1 MTSPLIIALDLEG
14 NDALRI
20 ARSLDPDKCNLK
32 VGNQLFS
39 SEGPRI
45 INDLKK
51 LGFNIFLDLKF
62 HDIPNTVSL
71 ALKECI
77 KMGVWMVNVHAL
89 GGREML
95 LLASK
100 TIEESEF
107 KPILVGVTLLTSL
120 TNSSLKNIGINKKVE
135 DEVLHLAKLS
145 KECGLEGVVC
155 SPNEVSILRAELGK
169 DFILVTPGIRSIG
182 EANNDQNRIST
193 PKNAINL
200 GATFIVMGREI
211 INSKTP
217 SNKVEDVLQNI
228 SQPMKK
234 I

>member
-1 MTSPLIIALDLEG
+1 MTSSLIIALDLEA

-32 VGNQLFS
+32 VGSQLFS

-107 KPILVGVTLLTSL
+107 KPVLVGVTLLTSL
-120 TNSSLKNIGINKKVE
+120 TNSSLKNKSLVNSLTVKSNLILG
-135 DEVLHLAKLS
+135 D
-145 KECGLEGVVC
+145 
-155 SPNEVSILRAELGK
+155 SPKAV
-169 DFILVTPGIRSIG
+169 
-182 EANNDQNRIST
+182 ANLNTI
-193 PKNAINL
+193 PL
-200 GATFIVMGREI
+200 
-211 INSKTP
+211 
-217 SNKVEDVLQNI
+217 
-228 SQPMKK
+228 
-234 I
+234 

>member
-1 MTSPLIIALDLEG
+1 MTSSLIIALDLEA
-14 NDALRI
+14 NDALKI
-20 ARSLDPDKCNLK
+20 ARSLDPKKCNLK
-32 VGNQLFS
+32 VGSQLFT
-39 SEGPRI
+39 SEGPHI

-71 ALKECI
+71 ALKESI

-89 GGREML
+89 GGKEML

-100 TIEESEF
+100 TIEESEL

-120 TNSSLKNIGINKKVE
+120 TNSSLKNTGINKKVE
-135 DEVLHLAKLS
+135 EEVLLLAKLS
-145 KECGLEGVVC
+145 KDCGLKGAVC
-155 SPNEVSILRAELGK
+155 SPNEVSVLRSELGK
-169 DFILVTPGIRSIG
+169 DFILVTPGIRSIS
-182 EANNDQNRIST
+182 EANDDQRRVST

-211 INSKTP
+211 IKSKNP

-228 SQPMKK
+228 S
-234 I
+234 

>member
-1 MTSPLIIALDLEG
+1 MTSSLIIALDLEA
-14 NDALRI
+14 NDALKI

-32 VGNQLFS
+32 VGSQLFS
-39 SEGPRI
+39 SEGPHI

-77 KMGVWMVNVHAL
+77 KMGVWMINVHAL

-120 TNSSLKNIGINKKVE
+120 TNSSLKNIKKNIYNAPSLSYIHNKFGY
-135 DEVLHLAKLS
+135 H
-145 KECGLEGVVC
+145 
-155 SPNEVSILRAELGK
+155 SIQPLQK
-169 DFILVTPGIRSIG
+169 SIS
-182 EANNDQNRIST
+182 IHIYH
-193 PKNAINL
+193 PKNENINY
-200 GATFIVMGREI
+200 F
-211 INSKTP
+211 N
-217 SNKVEDVLQNI
+217 
-228 SQPMKK
+228 
-234 I
+234 